1 MTIEYRAQAHTRE
14 VNTNMA
20 DNHIGPIKDSYSVM
34 KEICGGVYAGLS
46 LIFPQ
51 IPAYVAS
58 RQAECLLA
66 ACKASQEKL
75 RAASIS
81 LESQRACTLKLG
93 LPWIEWASLEE
104 DPSLRD
110 LWANLLAN
118 ELNPNKPEPRTAFI
132 SIIKDLSPLDAQLL
146 NKVYKDARR
155 ATTKAPF
162 MPYAPTPLV
171 MFFDTRVLAKTSD
184 AEDFDVRVSI
194 QNLKQCSL
202 IDDLPVMQKIEPR
215 EAKQIGGATTGS
227 RVFFQHTALVPPDPN
242 KFRLTELG
250 CLFLDSCVADAGQAG

>member
-1 MTIEYRAQAHTRE
+1 
-14 VNTNMA
+14 MA
-20 DNHIGPIKDSYSVM
+20 DIPIGPIKESYPVM

-46 LIFPQ
+46 LVFPQ
-51 IPAYVAS
+51 IPAYVAA
-58 RQAECLLA
+58 RKAEALLA

-75 RAASIS
+75 RAAGIS

-132 SIIKDLSPLDAQLL
+132 SIIRDLSTLDAQLL
-146 NKVYKDARR
+146 NKVYAEARR

-162 MPYAPTPLV
+162 MPYVPTPLV
-171 MFFDTRVLAKTSD
+171 MFFDIRGFAKTLGVQ
-184 AEDFDVRVSI
+184 EFDVRVSV
-194 QNLKQCSL
+194 QNLKRCSL
-202 IDDLPVMQKIEPR
+202 INDLPIMHKIEPR
-215 EAKQIGGATTGS
+215 EAQQIGGVTTGS
-227 RVFFQHTALVPPDPN
+227 RVFFQHTELVPPDPN

-250 CLFLDSCVADAGQAG
+250 CLFLDTCVADAGQTG